1 MADYIG
7 AIDQGTTSTRF
18 IVFDR
23 AGRIVSS
30 AQEEHEQI
38 YPKPG
43 WVEHDPEEIW
53 RRTQSVIAKAMQAG
67 RLGPSDLAAIGITNQ
82 RETTVVWNKKTAKPV
97 YNAIVWQDTR
107 VAPEVAEFSKNGGQ
121 DRYRAKTGLPL
132 ATYFSGLKI
141 RWILENVPGA
151 RAQAEAGDL
160 LCGTVDSFLIWK
172 LTGGASGGVHVT
184 DVTNAS
190 RMQLMN
196 LVTLQWDENILR
208 DFEIPVQILPRIVSS
223 SEVYGQAKIPAIKD
237 VAIAGV
243 LGDQQAA
250 LVGQACFKPG
260 EAKNTYGTGCFM
272 LLNTGEKIIPS
283 KFGLITTVAYKL
295 GTKLAHY
302 ALEGSIAITG
312 ALVQW
317 VRDNL
322 GLISSSEEIEK
333 LAETVDDNG
342 GVYFVPAFS
351 GLYAPYWKDTARGVI
366 AGLTRYVNKG
376 HLARAVLEATAFQ
389 VREVV
394 EAMAKDSNMSLD
406 FLRVDGGMV
415 KNNLLMQF
423 QADILGIPVVC
434 PRVSETTA
442 LGACYAAGL
451 AVGFFKDEEELC
463 KNWAEGQR
471 WKPAMDQASRER
483 LYHFW
488 KKAVTRSFDWVE

>member
-23 AGRIVSS
+23 AGQIIAS

-38 YPKPG
+38 YPQPG
-43 WVEHDPEEIW
+43 WVEHDTEEIW
-53 RRTQSVIAKAMQAG
+53 RRTESVIAKAVQAAK
-67 RLGPSDLAAIGITNQ
+67 LGPKDLAAIGITNQ
-82 RETTVVWNKKTAKPV
+82 RETTVVWNKKTGKPI

-107 VAPEVAEFSKNGGQ
+107 VAPEVAEFSKHGGQ
-121 DRYRAKTGLPL
+121 DRYRATTGLPL

-141 RWILENVPGA
+141 RWILQNVPGA
-151 RAQAEAGDL
+151 RVQAEAGDL
-160 LCGTVDSFLIWK
+160 ICGTVDSFLIWK
-172 LTGGASGGVHVT
+172 LTGGVSGGVHVT

-190 RMQLMN
+190 RTQLMS
-196 LVTLQWDENILR
+196 LSALQWDESILR
-208 DFEIPVQILPRIVSS
+208 DFGIPFKILPKIASS
-223 SEVYGQAKIPAIKD
+223 SEIYGHAKISAIRD

-250 LVGQACFKPG
+250 LIGQVCFKPG
-260 EAKNTYGTGCFM
+260 QAKNTYGTGCFM
-272 LLNTGEKIIPS
+272 LLNTGEKIVPS

-295 GTKLAHY
+295 GTKPPHY

-317 VRDNL
+317 LRDNI

-333 LAETVDDNG
+333 LADTVEDNG

-376 HLARAVLEATAFQ
+376 HLARAVLEATGFQ

-394 EAMAKDSNMSLD
+394 EAMARDSTMKLD

-415 KNNLLMQF
+415 RNNLLMQF
-423 QADILGIPVVC
+423 QADILGIPVVR
-434 PRVSETTA
+434 PLVSETTA

-451 AVGFFKDEEELC
+451 AVGFFLDADELC
-463 KNWAEGQR
+463 ANWAVDRR
-471 WKPAMDQASRER
+471 WEPKMECASRDR